1 MTRSGVDVG
10 PFAFLDPLLGRAALI
25 VERHDPLGWARQ
37 VRHDEADAGIEFARM
52 PLDLGHDAARRLP
65 ALRPV
70 AEAGVVPVGRKF
82 EIGSVMQLS
91 GKRDAALPA
100 PASP

>member
-25 VERHDPLGWARQ
+25 VERHDPLGWVRQ

-65 ALRPV
+65 ALRRCMIVRKYQAQLIWEVLIRSTPKLPV
-70 AEAGVVPVGRKF
+70 L
-82 EIGSVMQLS
+82 SV
-91 GKRDAALPA
+91 KCHI
-100 PASP
+100 

>member
-52 PLDLGHDAARRLP
+52 PLDLGHDAARRLT
-65 ALRPV
+65 ALRRCVIVRKYQAQLIWEELIRSTLKLPV
-70 AEAGVVPVGRKF
+70 L
-82 EIGSVMQLS
+82 SV
-91 GKRDAALPA
+91 KCHI
-100 PASP
+100 